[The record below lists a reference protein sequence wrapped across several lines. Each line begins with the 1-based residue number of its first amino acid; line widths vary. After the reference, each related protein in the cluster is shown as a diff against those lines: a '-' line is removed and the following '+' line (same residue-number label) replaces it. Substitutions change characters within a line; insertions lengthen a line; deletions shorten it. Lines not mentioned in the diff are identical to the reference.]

1 MAVRYNPNPVRTQEP
16 LCQVNTWDEVETS
29 SLYTVECNGQAQT
42 VYHTDSFDYVIPVVR
57 DDSPLQ
63 VTVQV
68 HKPFEEAVVRPAKA
82 GILPKREGE
91 RLSLSLPRPQKL
103 TLELDGDLKTPLY
116 ILCTHWAP
124 KPEKVD
130 HLFESG
136 KIYNVGVLHVKAGET
151 VYLEE
156 GCMVFG
162 CIDAFIADGIRI
174 LGNGVL
180 NGCVWHPK
188 EENGGKPM
196 IRMVLC
202 NHIQIQ
208 GITVVDGGQWHVL
221 PGACQNVEIDDINI
235 MSRVCTGDGIDIVG
249 CEHVA
254 LRHSFI
260 RASDDCVC
268 IKAASHPDPAANR
281 DVRDIRVEH
290 CVLWNAEPGNAVEI
304 GYEVRC
310 DEVCDILFKDIDIV
324 HCEYEGNQ
332 SGGVLTIHNAD
343 RPYIHDIVYED
354 IRIEDAQE
362 KFIDIKVLDSKYS
375 LDRKRG
381 RVEKIY
387 FKNIEILNGAFPVS
401 IIRGFEMA
409 NEMSRPQDF
418 YFDHVV
424 ILGQEMRSPNEM
436 RMVVELA
443 HNLHFGEQIYSARN
457 PF

>member
-156 GCMVFG
+156 G
-162 CIDAFIADGIRI
+162 
-174 LGNGVL
+174 
-180 NGCVWHPK
+180 
-188 EENGGKPM
+188 
-196 IRMVLC
+196 
-202 NHIQIQ
+202 
-208 GITVVDGGQWHVL
+208 
-221 PGACQNVEIDDINI
+221 
-235 MSRVCTGDGIDIVG
+235 
-249 CEHVA
+249 
-254 LRHSFI
+254 
-260 RASDDCVC
+260 
-268 IKAASHPDPAANR
+268 
-281 DVRDIRVEH
+281 
-290 CVLWNAEPGNAVEI
+290 
-304 GYEVRC
+304 
-310 DEVCDILFKDIDIV
+310 
-324 HCEYEGNQ
+324 
-332 SGGVLTIHNAD
+332 
-343 RPYIHDIVYED
+343 
-354 IRIEDAQE
+354 
-362 KFIDIKVLDSKYS
+362 
-375 LDRKRG
+375 
-381 RVEKIY
+381 
-387 FKNIEILNGAFPVS
+387 
-401 IIRGFEMA
+401 
-409 NEMSRPQDF
+409 
-418 YFDHVV
+418 
-424 ILGQEMRSPNEM
+424 
-436 RMVVELA
+436 
-443 HNLHFGEQIYSARN
+443 
-457 PF
+457 